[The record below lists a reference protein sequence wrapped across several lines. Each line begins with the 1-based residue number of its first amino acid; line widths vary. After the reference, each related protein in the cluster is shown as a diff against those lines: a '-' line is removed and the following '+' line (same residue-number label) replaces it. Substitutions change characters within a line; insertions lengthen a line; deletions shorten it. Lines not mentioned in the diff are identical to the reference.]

1 MPAPPDK
8 RPRFVD
14 LPPPAPAAPDAPSAI
29 PQPEDTP
36 LVAPADA
43 RFGLEPLPSSGP
55 PADFTL
61 VDAPSIP
68 LPLGQRASADTPF
81 IDAEIVPADE
91 AASPLVTATAEPPVV
106 EPAAAAATP
115 ETVAEPAPHTAE
127 PEELV
132 APVAAA
138 TTAAPTVP
146 EAAPPEKPP
155 ASADRS
161 RKPEVMM
168 MDDKIR
174 LARVLLTNDDGI
186 DAAGLAVLAEIAEE
200 LADEVWIV
208 APEHDQSGTA
218 MSLALHHP
226 RRVFPRGRRRYAVS
240 GSPADCVALATHLM
254 QDERPQ
260 LLLSGINVG
269 QNTGDDTNLSG
280 TLGAAL
286 TGLMLRIPAIGI
298 SQCFTGERRDI
309 RWEAAR
315 AHLPHLLQS
324 LLHQGWRKETVL
336 SINIPDLP
344 PEDIREAVWTRQAQ
358 RTITGMRVEKRL
370 DLRGF
375 DYYWLNLARPQH
387 DLTQDDTDIAA
398 LQRGQIAISCIGLDR
413 SRETRQDSITLPP
426 VE

>member
-14 LPPPAPAAPDAPSAI
+14 LPPPLPAQVPEA
-29 PQPEDTP
+29 PQPEPQPERLNPEVPPDM
-36 LVAPADA
+36 
-43 RFGLEPLPSSGP
+43 RFGLDPLPSSGP

-61 VDAPSIP
+61 VDAPMP
-68 LPLGQRASADTPF
+68 LPEPQKVVSALNDTPF
-81 IDAEIVPADE
+81 IEAEIV
-91 AASPLVTATAEPPVV
+91 TAEAPPP
-106 EPAAAAATP
+106 EPDVT
-115 ETVAEPAPHTAE
+115 E
-127 PEELV
+127 PEPEPVAPPAIGAEV
-132 APVAAA
+132 APVAASIPPEPSEPQPEPL
-138 TTAAPTVP
+138 AADPAPVVLS
-146 EAAPPEKPP
+146 APPSEKPSV
-155 ASADRS
+155 AAERS
-161 RKPEVMM
+161 HKPEVIIMNE
-168 MDDKIR
+168 KIR

-240 GSPADCVALATHLM
+240 GSPADCVALAAHLM
-254 QDERPQ
+254 QDEKPQ

-269 QNTGDDTNLSG
+269 QNAGDDTNLSG

-298 SQCFTGERRDI
+298 SQCFTNDRRDI
-309 RWEAAR
+309 RWEASR
-315 AHLPHLLQS
+315 THLPHLLQA
-324 LLHQGWRKETVL
+324 LLQQGWRKETVL
-336 SINIPDLP
+336 SINVPDLP

-358 RTITGMRVEKRL
+358 RTITGMKVERRT

-387 DLTQDDTDIAA
+387 DQAQDDTDIAA
-398 LQRGQIAISCIGLDR
+398 LQRGQISVSCIGLDR
-413 SRETRQDSITLPP
+413 SRETRQDNITLPP

>member
-1 MPAPPDK
+1 
-8 RPRFVD
+8 
-14 LPPPAPAAPDAPSAI
+14 
-29 PQPEDTP
+29 
-36 LVAPADA
+36 
-43 RFGLEPLPSSGP
+43 
-55 PADFTL
+55 
-61 VDAPSIP
+61 
-68 LPLGQRASADTPF
+68 
-81 IDAEIVPADE
+81 
-91 AASPLVTATAEPPVV
+91 
-106 EPAAAAATP
+106 
-115 ETVAEPAPHTAE
+115 
-127 PEELV
+127 
-132 APVAAA
+132 
-138 TTAAPTVP
+138 
-146 EAAPPEKPP
+146 
-155 ASADRS
+155 
-161 RKPEVMM
+161 M

-186 DAAGLAVLAEIAEE
+186 DAAGLAVLAEVAEE

-226 RRVFPRGRRRYAVS
+226 RRVFARGRRRYAVS

-269 QNTGDDTNLSG
+269 QNAGDDTNLSG

-315 AHLPHLLQS
+315 AHLPHLLQT
-324 LLHQGWRKETVL
+324 LLQQGWRKETVL

-358 RTITGMRVEKRL
+358 RTITGMKVEKRT

-387 DLTQDDTDIAA
+387 DQALDDTDIAA
-398 LQRGQIAISCIGLDR
+398 LQRGQISVSCIGLDR
-413 SRETRQDSITLPP
+413 SRETRQDNITLPP

>member
-1 MPAPPDK
+1 MSVGAD
-8 RPRFVD
+8 FIEAEIVTAD
-14 LPPPAPAAPDAPSAI
+14 EPPPIESVIAPEQDAAAPETVAAEPAAPPEAPV
-29 PQPEDTP
+29 D
-36 LVAPADA
+36 VDVDVDADA
-43 RFGLEPLPSSGP
+43 E
-55 PADFTL
+55 
-61 VDAPSIP
+61 
-68 LPLGQRASADTPF
+68 
-81 IDAEIVPADE
+81 
-91 AASPLVTATAEPPVV
+91 AEPPKPP
-106 EPAAAAATP
+106 EPPAAAAAPLAPNATP
-115 ETVAEPAPHTAE
+115 PVSPTVTAE
-127 PEELV
+127 RN
-132 APVAAA
+132 
-138 TTAAPTVP
+138 
-146 EAAPPEKPP
+146 
-155 ASADRS
+155 S
-161 RKPEVMM
+161 KPEVIVMSER
-168 MDDKIR
+168 IR

-240 GSPADCVALATHLM
+240 GSPADCVALAAHLM

-269 QNTGDDTNLSG
+269 QNAGDDTNLSG

-286 TGLMLRIPAIGI
+286 TGLMLRIPAIGL

-315 AHLPHLLQS
+315 AHLPHLLQA
-324 LLHQGWRKETVL
+324 LLQQGWRKETVL

-344 PEDIREAVWTRQAQ
+344 PEDVREAVWTRQAQ
-358 RTITGMRVEKRL
+358 RTITGMKVEKRA

-387 DLTQDDTDIAA
+387 EQASDDSDVAA
-398 LQRGQIAISCIGLDR
+398 LQRGQISISCIGLDR
-413 SRETRQDSITLPP
+413 SRETRQDGFILPP